1 MKKTHVLVFVGILI
15 ATEIVLTRYCAIQTD
30 IVRIG
35 FGFIP
40 IVLSAMLFGPV
51 IGGTTAMLADILGM
65 MIFPRGAY
73 FPGCTFSA
81 LVGGVIYGL
90 VLYNKPKTVLRIFL
104 AVLLVTVIRDL
115 GLNTLWLSILSHKA
129 VNVIMI
135 PRILKSLFMLVVQ
148 VLIIPVV
155 WRRVGAVIE
164 SNFLRSI
171 T

>member
-73 FPGCTFSA
+73 FPGFTFSA

-90 VLYNKPKTVLRIFL
+90 VLYNKPKTILRIFL

-129 VNVIMI
+129 VNIIMI

>member
-73 FPGCTFSA
+73 FPGFTFSA

-129 VNVIMI
+129 VNIIMV

-148 VLIIPVV
+148 ALIIPVV

>member
-73 FPGCTFSA
+73 FPGFTFSA

-129 VNVIMI
+129 VNIIMV

>member
-73 FPGCTFSA
+73 FPGFTFSA

-129 VNVIMI
+129 VNIIMI

>member
-73 FPGCTFSA
+73 FPGFTFSA

-115 GLNTLWLSILSHKA
+115 GLNTLWLSMLSHKA

>member
-73 FPGCTFSA
+73 FPGFTFSA

-90 VLYNKPKTVLRIFL
+90 VLYNKPKTILRIFL

-129 VNVIMI
+129 VNIIMV